1 MPSAGSRN
9 PNRSRSPLRADG
21 LVTWLALSPKQV
33 NDLVAEGAEPD
44 PFSRRFG
51 LRQDAEAALQRA
63 TDFMGWRPKGESE
76 VLDPKTFSLCKV
88 TIPSAGYMH
97 MMESGKLE
105 CRKEGEWRLYGR
117 LRCFCTKLVRSCMKS
132 SRWRRAG
139 RLPKRSGLFL
149 KRTTASWSLSRGVGL
164 SLGA

>member
-63 TDFMGWRPKGESE
+63 TDFMGWRPNGESE

-88 TIPSAGYMH
+88 TIPSSGYMH

-117 LRCFCTKLVRSCMKS
+117 LKVRETLMV
-132 SRWRRAG
+132 
-139 RLPKRSGLFL
+139 
-149 KRTTASWSLSRGVGL
+149 RGVEVLLYEVGPEL
-164 SLGA
+164 HEVI